1 MAAPLLAE
9 LAALTVNVSLV
20 VEELRVNT
28 CVLAEASTT
37 ETFVPDIDK
46 SLGASMII
54 LTFADGVPIN
64 AAVKVWLVDDV
75 PSTIVSL
82 VLPEIVT
89 PESEVMKRY
98 LTIPLVSFGDV
109 KVCVPEAEAFVSTLL
124 IPELSIAYVKNF

>member
-1 MAAPLLAE
+1 MFAD
-9 LAALTVNVSLV
+9 
-20 VEELRVNT
+20 
-28 CVLAEASTT
+28 ASTT
-37 ETFVPDIDK
+37 EILLPDIVR
-46 SLGASMII
+46 SSGASII
-54 LTFADGVPIN
+54 MLTFADGVPIN

-109 KVCVPEAEAFVSTLL
+109 KVCVPEVEAFVSTLL
-124 IPELSIAYVKNF
+124 TPELSIAYP